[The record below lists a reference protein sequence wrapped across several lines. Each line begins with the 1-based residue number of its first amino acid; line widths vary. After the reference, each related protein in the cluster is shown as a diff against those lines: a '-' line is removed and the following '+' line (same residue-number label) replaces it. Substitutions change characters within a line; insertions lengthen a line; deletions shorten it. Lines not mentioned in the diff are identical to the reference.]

1 MVAKPMVARKDI
13 SIRMRQ
19 LVAILVLTRMAG
31 LHTTV
36 SAAPTV
42 SGLRLG
48 ESGSGTRFVI
58 DIDSHVDAEVYTLDD
73 PYRLVIDLPASDFAT
88 ESQGRGDGKG
98 LVAQYR
104 YGRFDA
110 GTSRVVL
117 DLERP
122 ARLERSFTLKPQGP
136 YSYRLVFDLVSTTKR
151 NFAANIR
158 KPSRVAAAPQGQS
171 RVSPSPEVRLAD
183 SRKVVVID
191 AGHGGID
198 PGAPG
203 ANGHPEKAVTLAV
216 AQRAAALLRAS
227 GRYDV
232 VLTRTSDVFI
242 DLRER
247 VEIARRNKAD
257 LFISLHADSLDNR
270 SVRGATVYTLSETA
284 SDKEAAALARRENRS
299 NILAGLNLEYQPEVA
314 NILIDLAQ
322 RETMNFSARFAN
334 YLIPELQQRMTVRTN
349 THRFAGF
356 VVLKAPDVPSVLV
369 EMGFM
374 SNSRDA
380 RFLSSSS
387 GQQRIGESL
396 VAAVDRYFRAL
407 ETAQY

>member
-1 MVAKPMVARKDI
+1 
-13 SIRMRQ
+13 MRQ
-19 LVAILVLTRMAG
+19 LVAILVLGLAG
-31 LHTTV
+31 AILNAAW
-36 SAAPTV
+36 AAPVV

-48 ESGSGTRFVI
+48 ESGAGTRFVI
-58 DIDSHVDAEVYTLDD
+58 DIDSNVDAEVYTLDD
-73 PYRLVIDLPASDFAT
+73 PYRLVIDLPASEFNT
-88 ESQGRGDGKG
+88 ESQGRDDGKG

-104 YGRFDA
+104 FGRFDA

-122 ARLERSFTLKPQGP
+122 ARLARSFTLKPQGP
-136 YSYRLVFDLVSTTKR
+136 YRYRLVFDLVETSR
-151 NFAANIR
+151 RDFAANIR
-158 KPSRVAAAPQGQS
+158 KASRVASTSDARQS
-171 RVSPSPEVRLAD
+171 RVNPSPEVRLAD

-203 ANGHPEKAVTLAV
+203 ANGHPEKVVTLAV
-216 AQRAAALLRAS
+216 ARHAAKLLRAT

-232 VLTRTSDVFI
+232 VLTRDSDVFI

-247 VEIARRNKAD
+247 IEIARRHKAD
-257 LFISLHADSLDNR
+257 LFVSLHADSLDNR
-270 SVRGATVYTLSETA
+270 RVRGATVYTLSETA

-334 YLIPELQQRMTVRTN
+334 YLIPELQQRVTVRTN

-374 SNSRDA
+374 SNSNDA
-380 RFLSSSS
+380 RFLSSSA

-396 VAAVDRYFRAL
+396 VAAVGRYFKAL